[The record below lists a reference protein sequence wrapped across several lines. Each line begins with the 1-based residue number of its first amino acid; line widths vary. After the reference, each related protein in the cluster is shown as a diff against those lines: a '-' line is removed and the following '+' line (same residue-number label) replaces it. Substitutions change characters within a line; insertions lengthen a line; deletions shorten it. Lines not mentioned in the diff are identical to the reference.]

1 MSKDDQFK
9 IVMVIFSLLMVGMLF
24 WVTINIGRNSKDIS
38 EIKNRLYQ
46 PKKIIRDRDW
56 ETITIT
62 ILN

>member
-46 PKKIIRDRDW
+46 PKKIV
-56 ETITIT
+56 EKK
-62 ILN
+62 